1 MHYKKIIFLILFL
14 LITNCSSNTL
24 LDKKINLKIENS
36 FINRGFTLVYN
47 DQLYK
52 NKLISKK
59 IDSRSLL
66 IFQKNLKKGT
76 SVKITNILN
85 KKSLIAKVG
94 ENSSYPSFNNSVI
107 SLRLAEELELNNKEP
122 YVQIISIQENSMF
135 IAKKA
140 KTYEEEKNVANKAP
154 IESISIIDSINT
166 NDLEIKKTKL
176 QNINKKKFSYNIKV
190 ADFYFNKTALQMVDR
205 IIKETNFV
213 KPKIKKISNK
223 KYRVYLGP
231 FNNINSLQKSFNDI
245 EILEF
250 ENIEFIQND

>member
-122 YVQIISIQENSMF
+122 YVQIISIQENSLF

-176 QNINKKKFSYNIKV
+176 QKINKNKFSYNIKV